1 MTIEE
6 LMKLSETHSSNE
18 DIELRFVKGDLDGEY
33 SSDEWE
39 KFGKGLE

>member
-6 LMKLSETHSSNE
+6 LMKSSKTHSSNE
-18 DIELRFVKGDLDGEY
+18 DIELKFTIGDLDEEY
-33 SSDEWE
+33 SSEEWE